1 MKCIIQSSHS
11 CRMRRCRWL
20 RQAPNSR
27 GGECG
32 TGQCRWG
39 CCRARGGREA
49 RWIHVSNLRPW
60 ESRIYNHT
68 FSSMP
73 SSVELQDCSLQRCEI
88 PEDWRRDIWKIGK
101 GNWDTNPKL
110 LGLRD
115 HTGLS
120 RKYDQQNNI
129 LPKGKTR
136 KHKLVLDFDA
146 EVAKLEQRLN
156 RRQKR
161 NQIRREVWAR
171 KLQQADD
178 SSSSSS
184 TTSSEDSSE

>member
-1 MKCIIQSSHS
+1 M
-11 CRMRRCRWL
+11 
-20 RQAPNSR
+20 
-27 GGECG
+27 
-32 TGQCRWG
+32 
-39 CCRARGGREA
+39 
-49 RWIHVSNLRPW
+49 
-60 ESRIYNHT
+60 
-68 FSSMP
+68 
-73 SSVELQDCSLQRCEI
+73 
-88 PEDWRRDIWKIGK
+88 
-101 GNWDTNPKL
+101 
-110 LGLRD
+110 
-115 HTGLS
+115 
-120 RKYDQQNNI
+120 
-129 LPKGKTR
+129 

>member
-1 MKCIIQSSHS
+1 MQNAQMQMVATSSK
-11 CRMRRCRWL
+11 
-20 RQAPNSR
+20 QSR
-27 GGECG
+27 GWMWHRSMPLRLL
-32 TGQCRWG
+32 QSK
-39 CCRARGGREA
+39 GRK
-49 RWIHVSNLRPW
+49 RSKMDTRVKPSPLGV
-60 ESRIYNHT
+60 RIYNHT

-88 PEDWRRDIWKIGK
+88 PEDGRRDIWKIGK

-120 RKYDQQNNI
+120 REYDQQNNI